1 MMWTENGIFVS
12 NLSKLAI
19 YLLILPQI
27 NTFIVKPE
35 KLYHQ
40 ISKKRS
46 FLCVGLD
53 TDMSRIPQHLHKTDD
68 PVFEFN
74 RRIIEATSEYAV
86 AYKPNIAFYEAL
98 GPKGWES
105 LAKTLEVIP
114 DDIFVL
120 ADAKRGDIGNT
131 SRLYA
136 KTFFETFNFDAVTIA
151 PYMGKDSVSPFLEF
165 EDKWVFLLA
174 LTSNPGG
181 KDFQYHTDNGEPLF
195 KSVLR
200 KAQEWEKEYPG
211 HLGFVVGAT
220 RAEAMTEIREVAP
233 ESFLLVPGVGAQGGD
248 LHSVCQYGKTELGG
262 LLINSSRGIIYAGG
276 DNEGFAEKA
285 GEAARKLQGEMS
297 QYF

>member
-1 MMWTENGIFVS
+1 M
-12 NLSKLAI
+12 
-19 YLLILPQI
+19 
-27 NTFIVKPE
+27 KPE

-40 ISKKRS
+40 ISKKAS

-53 TDMSRIPQHLHKTDD
+53 TELSRIPSHLQKAKD
-68 PVFEFN
+68 PIFEFN
-74 RRIIEATSEYAV
+74 RQIIEATHSYAV
-86 AYKPNIAFYEAL
+86 AYKPNLAFYEAL
-98 GPKGWES
+98 GPKGWDS

-114 DDIFVL
+114 EDIFVI

-136 KTFFETFNFDAVTIA
+136 KTFFETFHFDAVTIA

-174 LTSNPGG
+174 LTSNPGSQ
-181 KDFQYHTDNGEPLF
+181 DFQYHTDNGIPLYQ
-195 KSVLR
+195 SVLE
-200 KAQEWEKEYPG
+200 KAQIWEKEYPG

-220 RAEAMTEIREVAP
+220 RAESLQEIRNIAP
-233 ESFLLVPGVGAQGGD
+233 QSFLLVPGVGAQGGD

-276 DNEGFAEKA
+276 DSEDFADKA
-285 GEAARKLQGEMS
+285 GQAAKQLQEAMS
-297 QYF
+297 AYF